1 LQNCAAQPIDEGN
14 GPLHGIAPESVL
26 IAGWQMIRLDAINAG
41 RLFLPPAADAVS
53 AINESCTLY
62 D

>member
-1 LQNCAAQPIDEGN
+1 MKATARFTGSRQNR
-14 GPLHGIAPESVL
+14 VL
-26 IAGWQMIRLDAINAG
+26 IAGWHMIRLDAINAG

>member
-1 LQNCAAQPIDEGN
+1 
-14 GPLHGIAPESVL
+14 L

-53 AINESCTLY
+53 AINEFCTLY